1 MKRHLLKT
9 VLAGT
14 FRHFTLSAGA
24 GAGAGAGGERNPRH
38 LCGLKMGVVMDKH
51 LGPAFAEKE
60 HLTYQG

>member
-14 FRHFTLSAGA
+14 FRHFTLS
-24 GAGAGAGGERNPRH
+24 AGAGGERNPRH